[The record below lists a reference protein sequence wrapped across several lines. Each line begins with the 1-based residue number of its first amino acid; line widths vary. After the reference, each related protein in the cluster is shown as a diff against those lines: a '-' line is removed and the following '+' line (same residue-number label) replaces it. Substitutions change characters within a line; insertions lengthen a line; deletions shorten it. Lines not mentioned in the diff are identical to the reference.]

1 MTDLA
6 DQTIA
11 QAEAG
16 LAGGDFSSVDLV
28 EAVLRRAAVSEAH
41 LHAYLT
47 VDRDGALEAA
57 RASDSLR
64 AKGEAR
70 GPLDGIPLAVKDN
83 MCTRGLETTC
93 ASKILAGYEPP
104 YDATAVLR
112 LRGSG
117 AVVLGK
123 TNLDEFA
130 MGSSTENSGYGPTR
144 NPWDTD
150 RVPGGSSGGSA
161 AAVAVGSALG
171 AYGSDTGGSIRQ
183 PGSLCGIVGMKP
195 TYGLVSRYGLIA
207 FASSLDQIGPLAR
220 DVRDAATLL
229 GAVAGF
235 DINDAT
241 SYRGPVPDLDGSLD
255 AGVAGLRI
263 GVVSELMGDGIDRDV
278 VDAVQRMV
286 DALEGAGADVVE
298 VSLPAIE
305 YALSAYYLIAPAECS
320 ANLARFD
327 GVRYGLRVDGA
338 TSEEMMSRTRAEGF
352 GPEVIRR
359 ILLGTYALSAGYYDA
374 YYGQAQR
381 VRTLVGREFSAAV
394 RAGRRA
400 GFAGEPFDGLRR
412 RREDRRPDRDVLL
425 GRVHDSFEPH
435 RTPRDFGAG
444 GSRRRR
450 PADRFPG
457 DGARPRRGDPLQG
470 GRGGGEAGLVH
481 RPGTVGDLGGRGLM
495 ATWEAVIGLE
505 THVELQTRS
514 KMFCGCAVSFG
525 AEPNT
530 TCCPVCLGL
539 PGALPV
545 PNEEAI
551 HGILR
556 IGAAL
561 DCTLVDYS
569 EFHRKNYFYP
579 DLPKNYQISQYDLPI
594 CVKGSLEVGVDGETT
609 ATVGITRVHME
620 EDTGKS
626 RHLAADG
633 RIHDAAFSLLDFN
646 RSGVPLVEIVS
657 EPDIKSADEARAYA
671 VELQRVVRALG
682 VSDAR
687 LEEGSMRFDANV
699 SVRPSGTRELGTR
712 SEVKNVN
719 SLRSLHGAIV
729 YEIDRQIAVL
739 EAGDAVIQET
749 RHWREDRRETVGM
762 RSKEESEDYRYFQE
776 PDLVPM
782 VVDDEWRA
790 RVEAS
795 VPELP
800 AARRRRYQ
808 KAGLEPRVADF
819 IGDDPGLA
827 RMFDESLAAGGD
839 AGTLA
844 NWLTGEVVAYL
855 RARRDRIAR
864 DRPDGAAPRRAAGHG
879 GQSGAVDVGGQGG
892 APRRARRR
900 GRSGSGRRGAG
911 PQTDLG
917 PCGGRRGRGS
927 RARRERGGRRS
938 HAGRRHE
945 AGRLPRGPGDEGNRG
960 QSGPPSGVR
969 ARPQGRRARL
979 TSPAGLSDVLER

>member
-1 MTDLA
+1 
-6 DQTIA
+6 
-11 QAEAG
+11 
-16 LAGGDFSSVDLV
+16 
-28 EAVLRRAAVSEAH
+28 
-41 LHAYLT
+41 
-47 VDRDGALEAA
+47 
-57 RASDSLR
+57 
-64 AKGEAR
+64 
-70 GPLDGIPLAVKDN
+70 
-83 MCTRGLETTC
+83 
-93 ASKILAGYEPP
+93 
-104 YDATAVLR
+104 
-112 LRGSG
+112 
-117 AVVLGK
+117 
-123 TNLDEFA
+123 
-130 MGSSTENSGYGPTR
+130 
-144 NPWDTD
+144 
-150 RVPGGSSGGSA
+150 
-161 AAVAVGSALG
+161 
-171 AYGSDTGGSIRQ
+171 
-183 PGSLCGIVGMKP
+183 
-195 TYGLVSRYGLIA
+195 
-207 FASSLDQIGPLAR
+207 
-220 DVRDAATLL
+220 
-229 GAVAGF
+229 
-235 DINDAT
+235 
-241 SYRGPVPDLDGSLD
+241 
-255 AGVAGLRI
+255 
-263 GVVSELMGDGIDRDV
+263 
-278 VDAVQRMV
+278 
-286 DALEGAGADVVE
+286 
-298 VSLPAIE
+298 
-305 YALSAYYLIAPAECS
+305 
-320 ANLARFD
+320 
-327 GVRYGLRVDGA
+327 
-338 TSEEMMSRTRAEGF
+338 
-352 GPEVIRR
+352 
-359 ILLGTYALSAGYYDA
+359 
-374 YYGQAQR
+374 
-381 VRTLVGREFSAAV
+381 
-394 RAGRRA
+394 
-400 GFAGEPFDGLRR
+400 
-412 RREDRRPDRDVLL
+412 
-425 GRVHDSFEPH
+425 
-435 RTPRDFGAG
+435 
-444 GSRRRR
+444 
-450 PADRFPG
+450 
-457 DGARPRRGDPLQG
+457 
-470 GRGGGEAGLVH
+470 
-481 RPGTVGDLGGRGLM
+481 M

-855 RARRDRIAR
+855 RREETELLETGLTALHLVELLAMVDRAELSTSAAREVLHGVLGGEGDPAAVAEAR
-864 DRPDGAAPRRAAGHG
+864 DLRQISDHAVVEEAVAAVLAENAE
-879 GQSGAVDVGGQGG
+879 AVDRMRGGDMKPVGFLVGQVMKATGGKADPRLVSELVRKAG
-892 APRRARRR
+892 AP
-900 GRSGSGRRGAG
+900 G
-911 PQTDLG
+911 
-917 PCGGRRGRGS
+917 
-927 RARRERGGRRS
+927 
-938 HAGRRHE
+938 
-945 AGRLPRGPGDEGNRG
+945 
-960 QSGPPSGVR
+960 
-969 ARPQGRRARL
+969 
-979 TSPAGLSDVLER
+979 